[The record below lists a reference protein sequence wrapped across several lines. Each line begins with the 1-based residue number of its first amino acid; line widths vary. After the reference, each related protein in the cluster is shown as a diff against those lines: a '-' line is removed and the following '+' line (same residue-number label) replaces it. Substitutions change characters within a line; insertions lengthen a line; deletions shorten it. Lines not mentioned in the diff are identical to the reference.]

1 MRSFLLYKNDVF
13 FSVKKQLFSKK
24 TSAKIKHYFY
34 YKQKI
39 KLPYILNL

>member
-13 FSVKKQLFSKK
+13 SAKKQLFSKK

>member
-13 FSVKKQLFSKK
+13 FSEKTIILKK